1 MKRLRIKQE
10 QRKRRKMRVRRK
22 IFGAADRP
30 RISVYKSNRHL
41 YVQVIDDQ
49 NGHTLTQASSAG
61 GETKGLRVSVEG
73 GEKLGE
79 SLGKKMKNLGLEQ
92 AVYDRN
98 GHRYHGVVKAVAEG
112 VRKSGVQV

>member
-1 MKRLRIKQE
+1 
-10 QRKRRKMRVRRK
+10 MRVRRK

-49 NGHTLTQASSAG
+49 NGHTLTEASSAG
-61 GETKGLRVSVEG
+61 GETKGLRVCVES

-98 GHRYHGVVKAVAEG
+98 GHRYHGVVKAIAEG